1 MKSCDMSEVVQRS
14 PIKSVCH
21 NKIIAA
27 HLTDDMPG
35 GEFVQTGS
43 EGHGGTPAYGLT
55 LTMNANG

>member
-1 MKSCDMSEVVQRS
+1 MSEVVQRS